1 MWSQAVGVIWQSEVM
16 LAADFRKCAKIPT
29 AFWRVW
35 SGWVPTYS
43 RQSVGAALMYLS
55 EHPRTLGPGRTWVLL
70 SERAA
75 CECEQVAQGRKHD
88 ESTAVCHRDAR
99 GLTNLRGAIGVYFQ
113 RDQLAA
119 EIQEH
124 ASSS

>member
-1 MWSQAVGVIWQSEVM
+1 VVASRGSHLAIGGNAGCGLQEVCKNPDGI
-16 LAADFRKCAKIPT
+16 LA
-29 AFWRVW
+29 RVVW
-35 SGWVPTYS
+35 LGAYS

>member
-1 MWSQAVGVIWQSEVM
+1 MVASRGSHLATGGNAGCGLQEVCKNPDGI
-16 LAADFRKCAKIPT
+16 LA
-29 AFWRVW
+29 RVVW
-35 SGWVPTYS
+35 LGAYS

-75 CECEQVAQGRKHD
+75 CECEQ
-88 ESTAVCHRDAR
+88 
-99 GLTNLRGAIGVYFQ
+99 LRRAASMMSRLVTGMLAALRTCGAIGVYFQ

>member
-1 MWSQAVGVIWQSEVM
+1 VVASRGSHLAIGGNAGCGLQEVCKNPDGI
-16 LAADFRKCAKIPT
+16 LA
-29 AFWRVW
+29 RVVW
-35 SGWVPTYS
+35 LGAYS

-70 SERAA
+70 SERAT
-75 CECEQVAQGRKHD
+75 CECEQ
-88 ESTAVCHRDAR
+88 
-99 GLTNLRGAIGVYFQ
+99 LRRAASMMSRLVTGMLAALRTCGAIGVYFQ